1 MGMQTL
7 RRQTARRR
15 RARAV
20 QRVAGALKTA
30 VGLGALGGLVLALVL
45 TPGSFAGEQ
54 SGLASAEENLIRIDI
69 GKEDILIEDF
79 LRTVSR
85 AAEVPLVWNPSD
97 KNIRGKKII
106 GSVALEA
113 PQQEL
118 FPLVRALLTFY
129 ELVMIPVGPPGYQV
143 QLVMDARAT
152 SSILKLKPEYVE
164 LNAENIDLYRHADG
178 KFITTTIRVENM
190 NDLRNARNALTR
202 IVTGQNIGNVTEVPA
217 ANAFVV
223 TDFAPNVV
231 AIYLLLREMDVKPA
245 GREVLSE
252 YVILEHSLAEELE
265 PVLTDLFTGRERI
278 TTGQPR
284 RPTPGSSASAQ
295 NEDPEPRIIADPRT
309 NKLILYGIK
318 RDLDEIKLVIEQLDE
333 AVTLQNDRVHVVR
346 LKNLEAEPTAEV
358 LAQLIEAASIFGAAA
373 GATPGG
379 RARPGGNAGTRN
391 VREEEKPAVVADV
404 KSNSLIIA
412 ATKRQYE
419 ELIRVIEEI
428 DVKKDQVLIEASL
441 VELTLDDAYTFSV
454 ELGGAD
460 DNGLVNDA
468 VSGFGFTSFGQ
479 TIFADKDGDTFHTD
493 RVPPYV
499 DSGGNAPQGLVG
511 GIFAYGQV
519 PLIFNLLNTVT
530 QSRILQMPSIVTA
543 DNEEAVIEVKDE
555 QAYTTATTTTGGV
568 TNGGLGGFE
577 DAGTTLR
584 ISPHISDATYLLLNI
599 NLVVSAFVGE
609 PRTLADGGV
618 IPADKINRT
627 LITAVTV
634 PDRHTVV
641 LGGLMGRLQRSTV
654 GRVPYFADIPILGE
668 AFKSTNKSDRETSLF
683 LFVTPTIMAGDTDG
697 FNTFDIESC
706 RRKQKLDEL
715 IGYTDIYNANF
726 VDCEG
731 QDPATGEFSSQPP
744 GCVPVPGCVR
754 GSGSASDRFEE
765 IGLLEATRFS
775 GVSKERL
782 EAERSARKSAL
793 RCGPPRARS
802 PASSGGTCVPTADGG
817 QACIVP
823 ASDRRNALRSGGA
836 SSPSI
841 SRSVIGGGPKKA
853 PRRPNAS
860 PPASK
865 GPGY

>member
-1 MGMQTL
+1 METQTKRPS
-7 RRQTARRR
+7 RRSIGSRLGSRWKGL
-15 RARAV
+15 
-20 QRVAGALKTA
+20 AGLAA
-30 VGLGALGGLVLALVL
+30 FAALGLSLVL
-45 TPGSFAGEQ
+45 TPGSFTGAADGISYAEDEELMRINIGE
-54 SGLASAEENLIRIDI
+54 
-69 GKEDILIEDF
+69 EDILIEDF
-79 LRTVSR
+79 LRTVAR
-85 AAEVPLVWNPSD
+85 AAKVPLVWNPGD

-106 GSVALEA
+106 GSVDLKA
-113 PQQEL
+113 PKKDL
-118 FPLVRALLTFY
+118 FSLVRALLTFY
-129 ELVMIPVGPPGYQV
+129 DLVMIPVGPPGYQV
-143 QLVMDARAT
+143 QLVMDARQT
-152 SSILKLKPEYVE
+152 SAILKLKPEYVDLTE
-164 LNAENIDLYRHADG
+164 ENMEMYLHADG

-190 NDLRNARNALTR
+190 RDLRNARNALTR

-231 AIYLLLREMDVKPA
+231 AIYKLLREMDVKPE
-245 GREVLSE
+245 GREVVSR
-252 YVILEHSLAEELE
+252 YIVLEHAVAEEIE

-284 RPTPGSSASAQ
+284 RPTPGSSSAGQ
-295 NEDPEPRIIADPRT
+295 SDDPEPRIIADPRT
-309 NKLILYGIK
+309 NKLILYGIN
-318 RDLDEIKLVIEQLDE
+318 RDLDEIEAVIENLDV
-333 AVTLQNDRVHVVR
+333 AVYLPNDRVHVVR
-346 LKNLEAEPTAEV
+346 LKNLEAEETAEV
-358 LAQLIEAASIFGAAA
+358 LSQLIEAASIFGVSGG
-373 GATPGG
+373 GATTGG
-379 RARPGGNAGTRN
+379 RPRPGGGPATRTQ
-391 VREEEKPAVVADV
+391 REEEKPAVVADV

-412 ATKRQYE
+412 ATKRQFD
-419 ELIRVIEEI
+419 ELTRVIEEI

-441 VELTLDDAYTFSV
+441 VELTLDDAYTFSM
-454 ELGGAD
+454 EIGGAD
-460 DNGLVNDA
+460 DAGLTGDR

-479 TIFADKDGDTFHTD
+479 TVFADKDGDTFHTD
-493 RVPPYV
+493 RIPPYV
-499 DSGGNAPQGLVG
+499 DSGGGAPQGLVG

-519 PLIFNLLNTVT
+519 PLIFNLLNTIT

-584 ISPHISDATYLLLNI
+584 ISPHISDASYLLLNI

-654 GRVPYFADIPILGE
+654 GRVPYLADIPILGA
-668 AFKSTNKSDRETSLF
+668 AFKSTAKSDRETSLF

-697 FNTFDIESC
+697 FTTLDIESC

-726 VDCEG
+726 VDCES
-731 QDPATGEFSSQPP
+731 QDPATGDFSTPR
-744 GCVPVPGCVR
+744 PGCVR
-754 GSGSASDRFEE
+754 GSGSASDRFDE

-775 GVSKERL
+775 GVSSQRL
-782 EAERSARKSAL
+782 KAETNARKSAL
-793 RCGPPRARS
+793 RGNCAPGGAQR
-802 PASSGGTCVPTADGG
+802 SGGACVDTPNGK
-817 QACIVP
+817 ACIVP
-823 ASDRRNALRSGGA
+823 AVDRRRTLRNGGN
-836 SSPSI
+836 
-841 SRSVIGGGPKKA
+841 
-853 PRRPNAS
+853 RRPAARSN
-860 PPASK
+860 PVKPAG